1 MDEADTGGVGEGGV
15 GGVGGGGVLPPPLP
29 DPEHLKIY
37 REKTRFRSAVKRT

>member
-1 MDEADTGGVGEGGV
+1 LDEADTGGVGE

-37 REKTRFRSAVKRT
+37 REKTRFRIAVKRT